1 MRELRRMMMGM
12 KNPFARARFALSAP
26 RLSDLPADHGRELAF
41 AGRSNAGKSSAI
53 NTLTSIGG
61 LAKTSRTP
69 GRTQQLV
76 VFALDDDHRLVD
88 LPGYGYAKVPMAMR
102 EHWGLELGRYFSERK
117 SLVGLVLVMD
127 ARHPLKESDWLLL
140 EACADRGLPALVL
153 LTKADK
159 LNRSEQQALL
169 HRVRTQLAE
178 GGALVAAR
186 LFSST
191 RPMTLEPL
199 RVELGD
205 WLFRDR
211 APAP

>member
-1 MRELRRMMMGM
+1 M
-12 KNPFARARFALSAP
+12 KNPFARARFTLSAH
-26 RLSDLPADHGRELAF
+26 RLSDLPPDQGRELAF

-53 NTLTSIGG
+53 NTLTGIGG

-76 VFALDDDHRLVD
+76 VFTLDDDHRLVD

-102 EHWGLELGRYFSERK
+102 EHWGVELGRYFRERET
-117 SLVGLVLVMD
+117 LAGLVLVMD
-127 ARHPLKESDWLLL
+127 ARHPLKDSDWLLL

-159 LNRSEQQALL
+159 LNRSEQALL
-169 HRVRTQLAE
+169 LRQVRSRLVE
-178 GGALVAAR
+178 GGALAAVR
-186 LFSST
+186 LFSSV
-191 RPMTLEPL
+191 RPIMLDTL
-199 RVELGD
+199 RSELGD
-205 WLFRDR
+205 WLFHAR